1 MRTFPSDTKMA
12 LMGRAPSWARSL
24 SWEVSSTRYFSR
36 RFNWLRPTTCRRKV
50 FPTYSNNLLLPGVD
64 DTDSLVF
71 AGGADQ
77 APVAIPGRTVNDIRV
92 HVLQGNHGLAC
103 AHVPDDDLVV
113 ATCRR

>member
-1 MRTFPSDTKMA
+1 MPLRG
-12 LMGRAPSWARSL
+12 LAPSPGKCRRH
-24 SWEVSSTRYFSR
+24 VTFTR